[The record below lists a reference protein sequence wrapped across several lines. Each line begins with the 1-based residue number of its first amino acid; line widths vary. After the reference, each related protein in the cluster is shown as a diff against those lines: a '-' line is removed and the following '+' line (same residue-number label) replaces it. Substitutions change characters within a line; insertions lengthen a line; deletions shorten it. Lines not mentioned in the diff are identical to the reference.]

1 MASALHKLR
10 AMAHTRRSKSQDTGF
25 GMPRLLLL
33 PMLMG
38 IGAGIGAVAYRVLI
52 ALFHNLFFSGT
63 WSLDYDAN
71 IHAAASPWGSAIL
84 LPIAVALGVA

>member
-10 AMAHTRRSKSQDTGF
+10 AMVHTRRSKSQDTGF

-33 PMLMG
+33 PVLM
-38 IGAGIGAVAYRVLI
+38 GIGAVAYRVLI

-71 IHAAASPWGSAIL
+71 IHAAASPWGSVIL